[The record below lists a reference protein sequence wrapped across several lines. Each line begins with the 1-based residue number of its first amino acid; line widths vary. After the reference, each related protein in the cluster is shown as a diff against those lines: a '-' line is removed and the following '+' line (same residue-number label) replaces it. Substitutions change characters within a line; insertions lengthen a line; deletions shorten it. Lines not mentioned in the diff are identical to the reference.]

1 MKTEYDSQAHRETTE
16 ETLARVRGVL
26 EEGLRNPRNSGDFGV
41 GLRWA
46 AEQINRKSLLV
57 YVPAEDIV
65 AVDGSSVVTPLVK
78 PFTSEPAALPSAED
92 LDADAAEKAAQTA
105 TQTDG
110 GIAVTATKEEPEPA
124 TEVEPA
130 PAEVAAAA
138 PAPEAPQVAA
148 EVGPKNGEEPRPTP
162 SVPDATGDD
171 NGSAAPTEE
180 AATADEAPAE
190 AEPSIGGPNI

>member
-57 YVPAEDIV
+57 YVPAEDI
-65 AVDGSSVVTPLVK
+65 
-78 PFTSEPAALPSAED
+78 SEPAALPSAED

-148 EVGPKNGEEPRPTP
+148 EVGPKNGEEPGPTP

-190 AEPSIGGPNI
+190 AEPSIGDPNI